1 MRRTLVGLAV
11 ILAIAGTALGFAAD
25 DKKYTVKEVM
35 KAAHGGG
42 ANSLLAKVKSGNASD
57 AEKAKLAELYASMP
71 DGKPKKGDADDF
83 KKLGEAMAD
92 AAKAA
97 KTGDSG
103 WKEKL
108 NKATNCK
115 VCHDAHK

>member
-1 MRRTLVGLAV
+1 MRHTLVGLAV
-11 ILAIAGTALGFAAD
+11 LLALTGTVLGFASE

-35 KAAHGGG
+35 KGAHGGG
-42 ANSLLAKVKSGNASD
+42 ANSLLAKVKGGKATD
-57 AEKAKLAELYASMP
+57 AEKAKLVELYSSMP

-83 KKLGEAMAD
+83 KKLGENMAE

-97 KTGDSG
+97 KSGDNG
-103 WKEKL
+103 WQAKL

-115 VCHDAHK
+115 ACHDIFK

>member
-11 ILAIAGTALGFAAD
+11 ILAVAGAALGFAAD
-25 DKKYTVKEVM
+25 EKKYTVKEVM

-42 ANSLLAKVKSGNASD
+42 PNSLLAKVKGGKATD
-57 AEKAKLAELYASMP
+57 AEKAKLVELYASMP
-71 DGKPKKGDADDF
+71 AGKAKKGDADEF
-83 KKLGEAMAD
+83 KKLGDAMSD

-97 KTGDSG
+97 KTGEDG
-103 WKEKL
+103 WKDKL

-115 VCHDAHK
+115 ACHDLFK